1 MLTYLVPNNL
11 IQWSETNSSS
21 IIVKYIKDKYPFF
34 QEVNNDLLN
43 SELELWIQKW
53 KKSELKGDILPKNV
67 FDTLDA
73 CCGIIFPTIKSLISI
88 LASLPISTASAERSF
103 STLRRLKTWLRS
115 RMGEHRLTGLALLH
129 THKDIIVNIE
139 EVINRFA
146 NEKKRNVQ
154 LLL

>member
-1 MLTYLVPNNL
+1 MEVMNSAKSKDMKRISDYFHSDKDSHSSQKKTKIENTDTVTLNKSGEEEVLLVKEHEPTVTLNKSGEEEVL
-11 IQWSETNSSS
+11 PAKELAS
-21 IIVKYIKDKYPFF
+21 I
-34 QEVNNDLLN
+34 EVNSDLLN

-53 KKSELKGDILPKNV
+53 KKSELKG
-67 FDTLDA
+67 
-73 CCGIIFPTIKSLISI
+73 
-88 LASLPISTASAERSF
+88 
-103 STLRRLKTWLRS
+103 RLKTWLRS

-146 NEKKRNVQ
+146 NEKKRNVK